1 MQDVGSQDSKGQ
13 AAGEMAQRSRR
24 LADLERS
31 EGERHRAEEALRASE
46 ERYRNVYHTAPL
58 AFVIWDCD
66 CRVTDWNNRARE
78 MFGWSRKEVL
88 GRNFFEFLI
97 PEHARPR
104 VEDVVDALL
113 RGEIEPDVVNE
124 NLTKSG
130 ETILCRWNNSILRGR
145 DGQVMGGMSLALDI
159 TEQVRAEDAL
169 RESEKK
175 YSTLVEN
182 SLTGIYIDQD
192 DRIVFANQML
202 ADTYGYPR
210 EELIGIESW
219 RLVHPEDRP
228 MTDKIRA
235 KRLQGKKAP
244 TEYEA
249 RGLKKDGSVIWVKRR
264 NTKIEY
270 AGHTAILGNVVDVT
284 GRKRAEEQF
293 QRTNRELR
301 NFASVVSHDLKSPIM
316 TIQGFALR
324 LSKALPEKPEGR
336 IRRYLEQITASA
348 HRMEQLV
355 DDLLAL
361 SKSGR
366 IVSTFSETPSLA
378 MVRSVTS
385 GLQDRLEEKGIE
397 LVVAGELPRVR
408 CDRERICQV
417 FENLIV
423 NAIRSLGTTRN
434 PRIEIGFKEVERSYT
449 FFVKDNGV
457 GIDAKH
463 HRRIFEMF
471 YRVKG
476 KEEKEGTGLGLAI
489 VERIVRAHGGKVWV
503 KSEEGKGATFSF
515 SLPKT

>member
-1 MQDVGSQDSKGQ
+1 VEKQDSKGQ
-13 AAGEMAQRSRR
+13 AAGDMAQTRRR
-24 LADLERS
+24 LEALERS
-31 EGERHRAEEALRASE
+31 EAERNRTKEALRASE
-46 ERYRNVYHTAPL
+46 ERFRNVYDTAPL

-66 CRVTDWNNRARE
+66 CRVTEWNNRAKE
-78 MFGWSRKEVL
+78 IFGWSRKQVL

-124 NLTKSG
+124 NLTKGG

-145 DGQVMGGMSLALDI
+145 EGEVMGGMSLGLDI

-169 RESEKK
+169 RESERK

-202 ADTYGYPR
+202 ADMYGYPR
-210 EELIGIESW
+210 EELSGMESW

-264 NTKIEY
+264 NSKIEY
-270 AGHTAILGNVVDVT
+270 AGHAAILGNVVDVT
-284 GRKRAEEQF
+284 GRKREEEQF

-301 NFASVVSHDLKSPIM
+301 NFASVVSHDLKSPIIS
-316 TIQGFALR
+316 IQGFASR
-324 LSKALPEKPEGR
+324 LEKNLPEEPEGR
-336 IRRYLEQITASA
+336 VGRCVEQIVASA
-348 HRMEQLV
+348 QRMELLV

-366 IVSTFSETPSLA
+366 VVSTLREVPSLE
-378 MVRSVTS
+378 MVRSVTL

-397 LVVAGELPRVR
+397 LRVADQLPTVR

-417 FENLIV
+417 FENLLV
-423 NAIRSLGTTRN
+423 NSIRSLGTTRN
-434 PRIEIGFKEVERSYT
+434 PTIEIGIEGGNGFYT

-463 HRRIFEMF
+463 HGKIFEMF

-476 KEEKEGTGLGLAI
+476 TDDKEGTGLGLAI

-503 KSEEGKGATFSF
+503 ESEKGKGATFYF
-515 SLPKT
+515 SMPSA

>member
-1 MQDVGSQDSKGQ
+1 MERKDSKGK
-13 AAGEMAQRSRR
+13 AAGEMAQIRRR
-24 LADLERS
+24 LAELERS
-31 EGERHRAEEALRASE
+31 EAEHKRAEEDLQASE
-46 ERYRNVYHTAPL
+46 ERYRNVYSTAPL

-66 CRVTDWNNRARE
+66 CRVTGWNRRARK
-78 MFGWSRKEVL
+78 MFGWSRKEIL

-97 PEHARPR
+97 PVNARPR
-104 VEDVVDALL
+104 VEDVVDTLL

-130 ETILCRWNNSILRGR
+130 ETILCRWNNSILRDR
-145 DGQVMGGMSLALDI
+145 DGQIMGAMSLALDI
-159 TEQVRAEDAL
+159 TEQIRAEEAL
-169 RESEKK
+169 RESERKH
-175 YSTLVEN
+175 STLVEN

-192 DRIVFANQML
+192 QRIVFANQML

-228 MTDKIRA
+228 MTERIRE

-244 TEYEA
+244 SEYEA

-284 GRKRAEEQF
+284 ERKRTEERR
-293 QRTNRELR
+293 QRMNRELR
-301 NFASVVSHDLKSPIM
+301 NFVSVVSHDLKSPIM
-316 TIQGFALR
+316 TIQGFASRLR
-324 LSKALPEKPEGR
+324 KNLQPEPEGR
-336 IRRYLEQITASA
+336 VGRYLEQIMASA
-348 HRMEQLV
+348 QRMELLV
-355 DDLLAL
+355 TDLLAL

-366 IVSTFSETPSLA
+366 IVSTLREVHSLEI
-378 MVRSVTS
+378 VRGVTL

-397 LVVAGELPRVR
+397 LVVADQLPTVR

-417 FENLIV
+417 FENLLV
-423 NAIRSLGTTRN
+423 NSIRSLGTSRN
-434 PRIEIGFKEVERSYT
+434 PSIEIGWKEGNALHT

-463 HRRIFEMF
+463 HREIFEMF

-476 KEEKEGTGLGLAI
+476 TEDKEGSGLGLAI
-489 VERIVRAHGGKVWV
+489 VERIVKAHGGEVWV
-503 KSEEGKGATFSF
+503 ESERGKGATFCF
-515 SLPKT
+515 SLPRAS

>member
-1 MQDVGSQDSKGQ
+1 MGPQDSKGKT
-13 AAGEMAQRSRR
+13 AGEAAQIHRR
-24 LADLERS
+24 LANSKRS
-31 EGERHRAEEALRASE
+31 EGARNRTKEALRASE

-58 AFVIWDCD
+58 AFVIWDCG
-66 CRVTDWNNRARE
+66 CRVTEWNSRARK

-113 RGEIEPDVVNE
+113 RGEIERDVVNE
-124 NLTKSG
+124 NLTKRG
-130 ETILCRWNNSILRGR
+130 ETLVCRWNNSILRGR

-159 TEQVRAEDAL
+159 TEQVRAEEAL
-169 RESEKK
+169 RESEQK

-182 SLTGIYIDQD
+182 SLTGIYIDQEE
-192 DRIVFANQML
+192 RIVFANQML

-210 EELIGIESW
+210 EELIGLESR

-228 MTDKIRA
+228 LTDRIRA

-270 AGHTAILGNVVDVT
+270 GGRTAILGNVVDVT
-284 GRKRAEEQF
+284 ERKRVEELSE
-293 QRTNRELR
+293 RTNRELR
-301 NFASVVSHDLKSPIM
+301 NFASVVSHDLKSPILS
-316 TIQGFALR
+316 IQGFASR
-324 LSKALPEKPEGR
+324 LSKSLPEKPEGR
-336 IRRYLEQITASA
+336 IGRYLEQIAASA
-348 HRMEQLV
+348 HRMEHLV

-366 IVSTFSETPSLA
+366 VVSTLSETPSLT

-397 LVVAGELPRVR
+397 LVVADPLPTVR

-417 FENLIV
+417 FENLLV
-423 NAIRSLGTTRN
+423 NSIRSLGTTPN
-434 PRIEIGFKEVERSYT
+434 PRIEIGIEEVEGFYT

-457 GIDAKH
+457 GIDAKN

-476 KEEKEGTGLGLAI
+476 TEAKEGTGLGLAI
-489 VERIVRAHGGKVWV
+489 VERVVRAHGGKVWV
-503 KSEEGKGATFSF
+503 ASEKGEGATFFF
-515 SLPKT
+515 SLPRV